1 MSNRSSKSTYIKN
14 LVCSVCL
21 CSRSSELFSTN
32 YCCSRIKK
40 HSKRQICDSCLHQHI
55 ISKLYSC
62 LTSCIIC
69 PEMNCVA
76 NLSQTAVCDVLLKY
90 KSTDLLNDYLHEQ
103 QWQGKNDEWIERFAV
118 RCPGCNVP
126 IEKDGGCDKMICIR
140 CQKHFYWS
148 KAKTY
153 FYQSRYRLFYIIHPF
168 VDGII
173 LVIVLLSLILATV
186 IYFKK

>member
-1 MSNRSSKSTYIKN
+1 
-14 LVCSVCL
+14 
-21 CSRSSELFSTN
+21 
-32 YCCSRIKK
+32 
-40 HSKRQICDSCLHQHI
+40 
-55 ISKLYSC
+55 
-62 LTSCIIC
+62 
-69 PEMNCVA
+69 MNCVA

-173 LVIVLLSLILATV
+173 LVIFLILATV